1 MRSVDLFI
9 RVMFISGL
17 KSLILPF
24 LSLYTFIPSK
34 HYWLRVSAFM
44 FYPFTL
50 YTLPRYH
57 SGIQPYMAPKRD
69 FHKV

>member
-9 RVMFISGL
+9 RAMFISGL

-24 LSLYTFIPSK
+24 LSLYAFMPSK
-34 HYWLRVSAFM
+34 HYWLRVSVVAF
-44 FYPFTL
+44 YSFTSH
-50 YTLPRYH
+50 TLPLYH

-69 FHKV
+69 LHKV